1 MKRTSKSDEFPSMPT
16 AQELRRFARHGLGG
30 PTLSNFR
37 VLITGYTSS
46 CPWNQA
52 AAGIAANDYISSPD
66 AMTQDLDFVKKTIL
80 THFRSLGAQQKN
92 LRLQGLDSEDEEY
105 IESETRDEANKMRTR
120 RRDVS
125 GYFLSLPIVF

>member
-37 VLITGYTSS
+37 VLITGYNSS
-46 CPWNQA
+46 CPWNQV
-52 AAGIAANDYISSPD
+52 AAGIAADNYISNPD
-66 AMTQDLDFVKKTIL
+66 AMTHDLEFVKQTIL
-80 THFRSLGAQQKN
+80 THFRSLGAQQKR
-92 LRLQGLDSEDEEY
+92 LRHQGLDSEDEEY
-105 IESETRDEANKMRTR
+105 IESEDRAEANNRRTR

-125 GYFLSLPIVF
+125 NYLLIFPLVF

>member
-30 PTLSNFR
+30 PTLGNFR
-37 VLITGYTSS
+37 VLITGYNSS

-92 LRLQGLDSEDEEY
+92 LHRHELDSEDEEY
-105 IESETRDEANKMRTR
+105 IELEQREEANKTRTR

-125 GYFLSLPIVF
+125 GHFLIFPIVF